1 MKRKSIISLI
11 IAFSLCISPTFNAI
25 AAIGTSTTDTANST
39 TLVPLSDELQAK
51 ENIANDKY
59 NTLLAKWAYN
69 PNFIDDV
76 NANFPSFYGGAYID
90 ENKELVIQVTKL
102 DDDIRKYFSDMIDVT
117 DTRFEVVKYS
127 FENLKAEKDNI
138 VKKMNSNS
146 KDDLISSISGVGIS
160 FMKNSVSLY
169 LYLPENISTADTID
183 ESVKN
188 KISSFE
194 NIDII
199 VTDKKEKEIASVQ
212 PGSGITNGIYTRSVG
227 FWAVS
232 GSDVGIV
239 TAPHS
244 TISQGTIMTINSQTF
259 GTAGTPHYGGNL
271 DAVFIKRTN
280 SNFTESRHVPSW
292 GFELKSKSYT
302 FLAVGSIV
310 FSYGM
315 TSLAGIGT
323 VKDTNY
329 TSRSGISDT
338 VLTTIIAQEGDSGGI
353 VAGSGDT
360 SSRYTAGIMIGITG
374 AGEMCYVKAGNIA
387 VGLGISVY

>member
-11 IAFSLCISPTFNAI
+11 IALSLCLASTFNAI
-25 AAIGTSTTDTANST
+25 AAVGISTTDTVNST

-76 NANFPSFYGGAYID
+76 KANFPLFYGGAYID

-102 DDDIRKYFSDMIDVT
+102 DDDIRKYFSDMIDLT

-127 FENLKAEKDNI
+127 FEKLKAEKDNI
-138 VKKMNSNS
+138 VKKMNSTS
-146 KDDLISSISGVGIS
+146 KDDLISSMGIS
-160 FMKNSVSLY
+160 FSKNSVSLY
-169 LYLPENISTADTID
+169 LCLPENISTADID

-199 VTDKKEKEIASVQ
+199 ITDKKEKQCASVQ

-232 GSDVGIV
+232 GGDVGIV

-244 TISQGTIMTINSQTF
+244 TISQGTTMTINSQTF
-259 GTAGTPHYGGNL
+259 GIAGTPHYGGNL

-302 FLAVGSIV
+302 FLAVGSIAY
-310 FSYGM
+310 SYGI
-315 TSLAGIGT
+315 TTLAGIGT
-323 VKDTNY
+323 VKDINY
-329 TSRSGISDT
+329 TTRSGISEP
-338 VLTTIIAQEGDSGGI
+338 L
-353 VAGSGDT
+353 
-360 SSRYTAGIMIGITG
+360 
-374 AGEMCYVKAGNIA
+374 
-387 VGLGISVY
+387 